1 MPAIPETHS
10 LVLLLQSICSLSSL
24 WNAPPQI
31 STRLLSLVFSN
42 HFSNFICSTRPT
54 RSMFLIKK
62 HAQLSQLHITSS
74 LGFNPVCVCV
84 CVCAHT
90 HTHIQLCL
98 PLCNSMHHYPPGSPV
113 HGIFQARIL
122 RGAAISYPRGSPRPR
137 DRTLF
142 SSVSPISEWILYHC
156 CHQGNPSGPL
166 LYFFSK
172 EFITS

>member
-1 MPAIPETHS
+1 MPAISETHS

-31 STRLLSLVFSN
+31 STRLLSLAFSN

-84 CVCAHT
+84 CVCVQSRVCVCVCVCAIPCVCVRAHT
-90 HTHIQLCL
+90 HAHLIVSDSLQLHAPLPTRLLCPWDFPGKNIEGGCHFLSQGISPTQGSNPLLFCL
-98 PLCNSMHHYPPGSPV
+98 PH
-113 HGIFQARIL
+113 
-122 RGAAISYPRGSPRPR
+122 
-137 DRTLF
+137 
-142 SSVSPISEWILYHC
+142 
-156 CHQGNPSGPL
+156 
-166 LYFFSK
+166 
-172 EFITS
+172 

>member
-74 LGFNPVCVCV
+74 LGFNPVCVYV

-90 HTHIQLCL
+90 HARSIVSASLQLHAPLPTRLLCPWDFPGKNIEGGCHFLSQGISPTQGSNPLLFCL
-98 PLCNSMHHYPPGSPV
+98 PH
-113 HGIFQARIL
+113 
-122 RGAAISYPRGSPRPR
+122 
-137 DRTLF
+137 
-142 SSVSPISEWILYHC
+142 
-156 CHQGNPSGPL
+156 
-166 LYFFSK
+166 
-172 EFITS
+172 